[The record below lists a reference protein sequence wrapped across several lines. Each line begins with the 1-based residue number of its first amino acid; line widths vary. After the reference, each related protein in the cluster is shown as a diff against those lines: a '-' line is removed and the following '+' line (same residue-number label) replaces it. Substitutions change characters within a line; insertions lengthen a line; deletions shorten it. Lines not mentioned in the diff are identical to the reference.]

1 APSIPSLTQISE
13 MVRRRMASPKPS
25 APVRSA
31 MPSRTA
37 HHAPPPPPPV
47 RAAPPAAAH
56 TSPTPMGM
64 ATAPPSQGPGLMA
77 QMAATAGGV
86 AIGSAVG
93 HAVGNMMTGNG
104 SSRSEEVAPAA
115 STAPATAPQG
125 QPLVQPCEFEW
136 KQFIECTQDQSN
148 LSLCESLN
156 EAFKQCRA
164 RYA

>member
-1 APSIPSLTQISE
+1 M
-13 MVRRRMASPKPS
+13 MVHWPYPLELE
-25 APVRSA
+25 
-31 MPSRTA
+31 SRAA
-37 HHAPPPPPPV
+37 HHASPPSPPM
-47 RAAPPAAAH
+47 RAAPPTAAH
-56 TSPTPMGM
+56 ATPTPVGM
-64 ATAPPSQGPGLMA
+64 ANAPSSQGPGLMA

-136 KQFIECTQDQSN
+136 KQFIECTQNQSN